1 MQPTFPPQ
9 QDSRE
14 GGTGGTGA
22 PLTLQHAAG
31 RRPGEQTRNT
41 QGLQQQIALTTGAVR
56 LKNGLGFVCI
66 PISQAS
72 DGCLTGTVCHQGL
85 FV

>member
-1 MQPTFPPQ
+1 MQ
-9 QDSRE
+9 QDGDLE
-14 GGTGGTGA
+14 N
-22 PLTLQHAAG
+22 
-31 RRPGEQTRNT
+31 RPGTHE
-41 QGLQQQIALTTGAVR
+41 GLQQQIALTTGAVS